1 MGKELVLF
9 ESEQDLIEKIAY
21 YLSLEEERRM
31 IAQNG
36 YEKVKTEY
44 TYQRQLARMFKMY
57 QDAQEE
63 NGNR

>member
-21 YLSLEEERRM
+21 YLSHEEEQRM

-44 TYQRQLARMFKMY
+44 TYQRQLAQMFKMY
-57 QDAQEE
+57 QDA
-63 NGNR
+63 